1 MDFCVAW
8 YFWQAAQNK
17 LASISWIFRKPG
29 TMHMRRY
36 LTLLLAA
43 GVAVWSLAAEAQSYP
58 ARPITIVVPYAA
70 GGAFDTIARI
80 IAVRMGE
87 LLGQSIVVEN
97 VTGAAGIIGV
107 QRVINAKP
115 DGYTVLLGTVGT
127 HAYNQSMYRKRRYDA
142 ASDFTPVT
150 LFSDQPMV
158 LEGRKDLPANNL
170 AEFAALLKQNGAK
183 MQYGSA
189 GAGSTTHLAC
199 ALLNA
204 RVGVDVTHV
213 PYRGG
218 GPVANDLIGG
228 QIDYMCGNM
237 GTSVAR
243 VAAKQS
249 KALALLSR
257 ERSSLMP
264 ELATAHEQGIT
275 DYDVVTWTAFFLPK
289 GAPKDI
295 VAKLN
300 EATHAAMDTPAIKAR
315 FNDIG
320 VIGMPRERRGP
331 EYLDRY
337 VVEEIARWEGPIKAA
352 GLQVD

>member
-1 MDFCVAW
+1 MRLRYLSVLLAFGAALW
-8 YFWQAAQNK
+8 SAAAQ
-17 LASISWIFRKPG
+17 
-29 TMHMRRY
+29 
-36 LTLLLAA
+36 
-43 GVAVWSLAAEAQSYP
+43 AQPYP
-58 ARPITIVVPYAA
+58 SRPITMVVPYAA
-70 GGAFDTIARI
+70 GGAFDTLARI
-80 IAVRMGE
+80 IAVRMSE
-87 LLGQSIVVEN
+87 LIGQSIIVEN

-127 HAYNQSMYRKRRYDA
+127 HAYNQSIYRKRRYDA
-142 ASDFTPVT
+142 VGDFTPVT

-158 LEGRKDLPANNL
+158 LEGRKDLPASNL
-170 AEFAALLKQNGAK
+170 TEFAALLKQNGAK

-189 GAGSTTHLAC
+189 GVGSTTHLAC

-204 RVGVDVTHV
+204 RIGVDVTHV

-218 GPVANDLIGG
+218 GPVANDLLAG

-243 VAAKQS
+243 AAAKQT
-249 KALALLSR
+249 KPLAMLSR
-257 ERSSLMP
+257 ERAALMP
-264 ELATAHEQGIT
+264 DLATAHEQGMA

-289 GAPKDI
+289 GAPKEI

-300 EATHAAMDTPAIKAR
+300 EVTHAAMDTPALKTR
-315 FNDIG
+315 LNDIG
-320 VIGMPRERRGP
+320 VVGMPAERRGP
-331 EYLDRY
+331 EFLAKY
-337 VVEEIARWEGPIKAA
+337 VIDEIARWEGPIKSG

>member
-1 MDFCVAW
+1 MA
-8 YFWQAAQNK
+8 
-17 LASISWIFRKPG
+17 G
-29 TMHMRRY
+29 RY
-36 LTLLLAA
+36 LAALLAV
-43 GVAVWSLAAEAQSYP
+43 GVAIASTAVEAQPYP
-58 ARPITIVVPYAA
+58 SRPITMVVPYAA
-70 GGAFDTIARI
+70 GGAFDTLARI
-80 IAVRMGE
+80 IATRMSE
-87 LLGQSIVVEN
+87 LLGQSIIVEN

-127 HAYNQSMYRKRRYDA
+127 HAYNQTMYRKRRYDA
-142 ASDFTPVT
+142 ANDFTPVT

-189 GAGSTTHLAC
+189 GVGTTTHLAC

-204 RVGVDVTHV
+204 RIGVDVTHV

-218 GPVANDLIGG
+218 GPAANDLIGG

-243 VAAKQS
+243 AAAKQS
-249 KALALLSR
+249 KPLALLSR
-257 ERSSLMP
+257 ERTPLMP
-264 ELATAHEQGIT
+264 ELATAHEQGIA

-289 GAPKDI
+289 GAPKEI
-295 VAKLN
+295 VGKLN
-300 EATHAAMDTPAIKAR
+300 DVTHGAMETPAIKTR
-315 FNDIG
+315 LNDIG
-320 VIGMPRERRGP
+320 VVGMPPERRGP
-331 EYLDRY
+331 DYLAKY
-337 VVEEIARWEGPIKAA
+337 VVKEIARWEGPIKAG

>member
-1 MDFCVAW
+1 MA
-8 YFWQAAQNK
+8 
-17 LASISWIFRKPG
+17 
-29 TMHMRRY
+29 RY
-36 LTLLLAA
+36 LTSLLLTAGIAA
-43 GVAVWSLAAEAQSYP
+43 WSVGAEAQPYP
-58 ARPITIVVPYAA
+58 SRPITMVVPYAA
-70 GGAFDTIARI
+70 GGAFDVLARI
-80 IAVRMGE
+80 VGARMGE
-87 LLGQSIVVEN
+87 LLGQSVIVEN

-107 QRVINAKP
+107 QRVVNSKP

-142 ASDFTPVT
+142 VNDFTAVT

-158 LEGRKDLPANNL
+158 LEGRRDLPASNL
-170 AEFAALLKQNGAK
+170 AEFAALLRQNGAK

-189 GAGSTTHLAC
+189 GAGTTTHLAC

-204 RVGVDVTHV
+204 RIGVDVTHV

-218 GPVANDLIGG
+218 GPAANDLIGG

-243 VAAKQS
+243 AAAKQS
-249 KALALLSR
+249 KPLALLSR
-257 ERSSLMP
+257 ERAALMP
-264 ELATAHEQGIT
+264 ELATAHEQGIA

-295 VAKLN
+295 VGKLN
-300 EATHAAMDTPAIKAR
+300 EVTHAAMDTPAIKKR
-315 FNDIG
+315 LNDIG
-320 VIGMPRERRGP
+320 VIGMPPERRGP
-331 EYLDRY
+331 DYLAKY
-337 VVEEIARWEGPIKAA
+337 VVEEIARWEGPIKSA